1 MIGEYLHELAQR
13 MYLGIRDE
21 WGTGLSRSATQ
32 NRRFIENEVST
43 WSKGWLSMPMK
54 RRLWLWRHGF
64 LSRANVLYDVTEE
77 NYQNYLSDYQRE
89 RAAWL
94 NSPRS
99 IALDD
104 KLIFHWMMEP
114 FDAHRTATYGLL
126 KNGRFHDV
134 STFGMAVD
142 GSGVVA
148 EAGPHRGT
156 EDAVRWVTDRLKSE
170 GTLVLKP
177 YRGGGGK
184 NVMFCSIGDETYWVN
199 SEERTAAE
207 FESMITGLDD
217 YLVSE
222 AVEQADYARELFPKS
237 VNTMRVLTMYDE
249 EADEPYIPIVAHRV
263 GNEQS
268 APVDNFS
275 SGGLAAEVDRQTGKL
290 SAAVHYPYAGQLDWH
305 ETHPDTDTKIKG
317 VEVPNWSAIRE
328 GILDLAAA
336 FSHTP
341 YIGWDVVATGEGEFT
356 VIEANNSSD
365 MDILQVHR
373 PLLADQRARRF
384 YERRGAVPAGES
396 TQSAS

>member
-1 MIGEYLHELAQR
+1 MIGKHLHELAQR
-13 MYLGIRDE
+13 AYLGIRDE
-21 WGTGLSRSATQ
+21 WGTGVSRSLTQ

-43 WSKGWLSMPMK
+43 WGKGWLSMPVT

-64 LSRANVLYDVTEE
+64 LSRANVLYNVTEE
-77 NYQNYLSDYQRE
+77 NYQDYLSDYQRE

-114 FDAHRTATYGLL
+114 FDNHRTATYGLL
-126 KNGRFHDV
+126 KGGRFHDV
-134 STFGMAVD
+134 STLGMVAD

-148 EAGPHRGT
+148 EAAPDRST
-156 EDAVRWVTDRLKSE
+156 DNAVEWVSDQLESE

-177 YRGGGGK
+177 HRGGGGK
-184 NVMFCSIGDETYWVN
+184 NVMFCSVADGIYRVN
-199 SEERTAAE
+199 GEERTAAE
-207 FESMITGLDD
+207 FESMIADLDD

-237 VNTMRVLTMYDE
+237 VNTLRILTMYDE
-249 EADEPYIPIVAHRV
+249 EADEPYIPIVAHRI

-275 SGGLAAEVDRQTGKL
+275 SGGLAAEVDRETGEL
-290 SAAVHYPYAGQLDWH
+290 SAAIHYPYAGELDWH
-305 ETHPDTDTKIKG
+305 ETHPDTGAQIEG
-317 VEVPNWSAIRE
+317 VTVPNWAAVRE
-328 GILDLAAA
+328 GMLDLAAA

-341 YIGWDVVATGEGEFT
+341 YIGWDVVVTGAGEFT

-365 MDILQVHR
+365 MDILQTHR

-384 YERRGAVPAGES
+384 YERRGVVPAAES
-396 TQSAS
+396 TRSTS